1 MQKPK
6 ISILLPTRK
15 RTNVIVKSIGSL
27 LANAHNPSNIEILIA
42 YDEDDEESQTFFSSV
57 WYPFVEQSGATTKLF
72 ETGRF
77 G

>member
-57 WYPFVEQSGATTKLF
+57 LICNRKF
-72 ETGRF
+72 
-77 G
+77 